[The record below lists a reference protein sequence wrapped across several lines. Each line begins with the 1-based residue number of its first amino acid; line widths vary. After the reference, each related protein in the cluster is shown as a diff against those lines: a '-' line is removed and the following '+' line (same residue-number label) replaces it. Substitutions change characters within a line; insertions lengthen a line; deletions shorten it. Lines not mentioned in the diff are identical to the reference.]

1 MLSSELKICTSPYL
15 PVSISRG
22 YIWRKFSIS
31 IVCRVSLPEFGHV
44 ARVATQDAREAM
56 AMYGI
61 GKSDRG
67 KMRRGRVA

>member
-1 MLSSELKICTSPYL
+1 MLSGELKICTSPYL

-22 YIWRKFSIS
+22 YIWRKKFSIS

-56 AMYGI
+56 AMDEKR
-61 GKSDRG
+61 KSG
-67 KMRRGRVA
+67 MS